1 MTKTAHWWSWWC
13 DLDGQSEWSVF
24 ARKFSIKLH
33 RDLQKV
39 FFSYKQVSGDHE
51 WLRMCNAFILCDLV
65 SKVQKGHAANR
76 EGSFKYAL
84 QKEIL

>member
-1 MTKTAHWWSWWC
+1 MMMWFGWAIWVECFRKKILHKTTQRPTKG
-13 DLDGQSEWSVF
+13 L
-24 ARKFSIKLH
+24 
-33 RDLQKV
+33 
-39 FFSYKQVSGDHE
+39 FSYKQVSGDHE